1 MIHIEHFTF
10 NSFQTRCSVVW
21 DDSGVCAFVDP
32 GCASAAELSRL
43 TAFTA
48 SRGLRPAAIM
58 LTHAHFDHIYG
69 VDALVREYGIPVYMH
84 PDEAYT
90 LRNTNPYV
98 CRMYGL
104 PEPETAFADGLLSG
118 SAGGAASEMGCG
130 PTSEPGCG
138 PISEPGCGP
147 GDETAS
153 GSACG
158 SVSEKACGPD
168 SEPGCGPGDET
179 ASGPACGSVN
189 EKACGP
195 TSEPGCG
202 PGDETASGPACGS
215 VSEKACGPISEP
227 GCGPTSEPGC
237 GSGDETAS
245 GPACGSVSEK
255 ACRPDSGLVTV
266 VEGDVIK
273 VGTLRFEVIETPG
286 HTAGGICLF
295 EREDGVLFTGD
306 TLFAGAIGRTD
317 HPGGDYDQ
325 LMKSILQKLLP
336 LDSPAAPGSDASGSD
351 TSGSAASGSDTSG
364 SAASGLAASGSPAAP
379 ATPAGVTSA
388 GAASAPAPRN
398 ITVVPGHGPCSDL
411 ATEGM
416 TNPFL
421 MPFNE
426 PYED

>member
-1 MIHIEHFTF
+1 MCVLNDFLMIHIEHFTF

-118 SAGGAASEMGCG
+118 SAVGAASEL
-130 PTSEPGCG
+130 GCG
-138 PISEPGCGP
+138 PISEPGCGS
-147 GDETAS
+147 AS
-153 GSACG
+153 
-158 SVSEKACGPD
+158 EL
-168 SEPGCGPGDET
+168 
-179 ASGPACGSVN
+179 
-189 EKACGP
+189 
-195 TSEPGCG
+195 
-202 PGDETASGPACGS
+202 
-215 VSEKACGPISEP
+215 
-227 GCGPTSEPGC
+227 GC

-255 ACRPDSGLVTV
+255 ACGPDSGLVTV

-336 LDSPAAPGSDASGSD
+336 LDSPA
-351 TSGSAASGSDTSG
+351 T
-364 SAASGLAASGSPAAP
+364 
-379 ATPAGVTSA
+379 
-388 GAASAPAPRN
+388 PRN

>member
-10 NSFQTRCSVVW
+10 NCFQTRCSVVW

-48 SRGLRPAAIM
+48 SHGLRPAAIM

-84 PDEAYT
+84 PDEVFT

-104 PEPETAFADGLLSG
+104 PEPETTFADGLLSV
-118 SAGGAASEMGCG
+118 SADGPASELGCG

-138 PISEPGCGP
+138 PASEL
-147 GDETAS
+147 
-153 GSACG
+153 
-158 SVSEKACGPD
+158 
-168 SEPGCGPGDET
+168 
-179 ASGPACGSVN
+179 
-189 EKACGP
+189 
-195 TSEPGCG
+195 
-202 PGDETASGPACGS
+202 
-215 VSEKACGPISEP
+215 
-227 GCGPTSEPGC
+227 GC

-255 ACRPDSGLVTV
+255 ACGPDSGLVTV

-295 EREDGVLFTGD
+295 ERENGVLFTGD

-336 LDSPAAPGSDASGSD
+336 LDSPAAPGSDASGSAV
-351 TSGSAASGSDTSG
+351 SGPAASGPVASGPAASGS
-364 SAASGLAASGSPAAP
+364 SATP

>member
-32 GCASAAELSRL
+32 GCASAVELSRL

-84 PDEAYT
+84 PDEVFT

-104 PEPETAFADGLLSG
+104 PEPETTFADGLGSG
-118 SAGGAASEMGCG
+118 SDSETVC
-130 PTSEPGCG
+130 EPADETVC
-138 PISEPGCGP
+138 EPA
-147 GDETAS
+147 DETAS
-153 GSACG
+153 ETACGHADEKVGGSASGLACG
-158 SVSEKACGPD
+158 SVDETVC
-168 SEPGCGPGDET
+168 EPADET
-179 ASGPACGSVN
+179 ASETTCGHDD
-189 EKACGP
+189 EKVG
-195 TSEPGCG
+195 
-202 PGDETASGPACGS
+202 
-215 VSEKACGPISEP
+215 
-227 GCGPTSEPGC
+227 
-237 GSGDETAS
+237 
-245 GPACGSVSEK
+245 
-255 ACRPDSGLVTV
+255 GLVTV
-266 VEGDVIK
+266 TEGDVIE

-336 LDSPAAPGSDASGSD
+336 LDTPAAAPSTPAATASVPA
-351 TSGSAASGSDTSG
+351 GSASVA
-364 SAASGLAASGSPAAP
+364 AAP
-379 ATPAGVTSA
+379 ADNAAP
-388 GAASAPAPRN
+388 AASATSPAGPAPAGPRN
-398 ITVVPGHGPCSDL
+398 ITVVPGHGPCTDL
-411 ATEGM
+411 AREGM